1 MFAPI
6 ASPRPTIESRAY
18 VIEASCCRFDASNR
32 SASSPLASTPA
43 MIFSYSARTSDGVWP
58 GATTSITCTTDA
70 RRSSSGVGL

>member
-6 ASPRPTIESRAY
+6 ASPSPTMESRAY
-18 VIEASCCRFDASNR
+18 VIDASCERLDASNR

-43 MIFSYSARTSDGVWP
+43 MIFSYAARTSAGLWP